1 MTHPSDEE
9 LALYHARLLPLDA
22 TRKVTAH
29 LSACARC
36 RAIVADAAR
45 GLAILSN
52 ASEPPADLL
61 KHVRARRWAA
71 KGDDTPIGLPFEEA
85 EDIAEVSGRHR
96 EVDETHNED
105 AENGEETD
113 DGGDR

>member
-71 KGDDTPIGLPFEEA
+71 KGDDAPIGLPFEEA
-85 EDIAEVSGRHR
+85 EEIAEVSGRGR
-96 EVDETHNED
+96 EAEESQIED
-105 AENGEETD
+105 AENGEATD
-113 DGGDR
+113 DGGER